1 MKPGSLPVVLV
12 VTICCLLCNDPSA
25 QSQAKTAA
33 SAAQVHVVITDTAL
47 RNNEE
52 LPPLRKEDLQVKVSK
67 KVINPAALIPAQ
79 GDQGG
84 LQLMILVDDTLDPGV
99 ANNLNDLRD
108 FINALPQGSQIGV
121 AYMSNTTIQIL
132 QNFTTDRALAA
143 KAIRL
148 PRGNLSA
155 MDSSYF
161 SLISLLKG
169 WPQQKVRREVIM
181 VTDGIDR
188 LHGERPSALGPPTGF
203 GTGAAYTRPP
213 MGGANYSARYPGMAP
228 TTAYHSMPTLSNDAQ
243 TASELSQRYN
253 VVVFTI
259 YSPGVGRAGRSQWDQ
274 ELGIGN
280 LTQLA
285 DETGGECFSLSTTQP
300 VSFKPYLDRVLNYIN
315 NQYYLVFEA
324 QRGKKDSLQRVDV
337 RTVEK
342 NSEILAPDNVWVTNK
357 PDAAK

>member
-1 MKPGSLPVVLV
+1 MKICSVRVVLFALGACIGWS
-12 VTICCLLCNDPSA
+12 TQA
-25 QSQAKTAA
+25 QTKATGTT
-33 SAAQVHVVITDTAL
+33 AQVHLVISDTAL

-52 LPPLRKEDLQVKVSK
+52 LPPLRKEDLQVKLSK
-67 KVINPAALIPAQ
+67 KVVTPSALIPAQ
-79 GDQGG
+79 GDQGA
-84 LQLMILVDDTLDPGV
+84 LQLMILVDDTLDSGV

-108 FINALPQGSQIGV
+108 FIKALPQGTQVGV
-121 AYMSNTTIQIL
+121 AYMANTTVNIL
-132 QNFTTDRALAA
+132 QNFTTDRELAA

-148 PRGNLSA
+148 PRSSLSS
-155 MDSSYF
+155 MDSSFF

-169 WPQQKVRREVIM
+169 WPQQNVRREVIM

-188 LHGERPSALGPPTGF
+188 LHGERPSALIPGAGPSNMADMNT
-203 GTGAAYTRPP
+203 
-213 MGGANYSARYPGMAP
+213 SARSRRSSVTPV
-228 TTAYHSMPTLSNDAQ
+228 YHSMPTLSNDAQ

-300 VSFKPYLDRVLNYIN
+300 VSFKPYLDRVQNYIN
-315 NQYYLVFEA
+315 NQYYLVLGA
-324 QRGKKDSLQRVDV
+324 QRGKKDSLQRVEI
-337 RTVEK
+337 RTVAK
-342 NSEILAPDNVWVTNK
+342 NSEILAPDNVWVPSTPK
-357 PDAAK
+357 AEK